1 MNSQNKSLILLPID
15 RSNKLGSVEDIY
27 LKYITILAEAIQINY
42 NKTSS
47 SARGIVCSDV
57 VSNIFIVMLKRGDNT
72 LNTIE
77 TTCNKAASLYT
88 ESLFLLEYCLSE
100 IKLKQ
105 ITDIKR
111 FVYLKTI
118 GSYEITPA
126 DTEICSNEIKIITKT
141 IFIMKEVIQH
151 LIQCTVDNDVELS
164 RSKLITLLMNVHT
177 TMLDGGS
184 EFVLTKMRDML
195 LTIGDGMSS
204 ENYTTEDVSALLIE
218 YSIQCMIYKFIYDQ
232 IQDNEVA
239 YLQFMNLQLDDKFV
253 LSKSKSISSSS
264 DLLDHPLYIQTI
276 KQLLADT

>member
-1 MNSQNKSLILLPID
+1 MNSKNKSLILLPID
-15 RSNKLGSVEDIY
+15 CSNKIGSVEDIY

-47 SARGIVCSDV
+47 SARGIVCSDT

-77 TTCNKAASLYT
+77 TTCNKAATLYT

-253 LSKSKSISSSS
+253 LSKSKSFSS

-276 KQLLADT
+276 KQLLADA